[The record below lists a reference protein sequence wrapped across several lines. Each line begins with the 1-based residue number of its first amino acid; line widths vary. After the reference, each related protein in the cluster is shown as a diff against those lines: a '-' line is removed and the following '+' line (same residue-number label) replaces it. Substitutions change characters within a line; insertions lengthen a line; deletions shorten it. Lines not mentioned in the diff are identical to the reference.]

1 MTYALEKVATVAV
14 AATIPAAGFAG
25 HAQAAAIKAGLVL
38 KNGFPG
44 AEPVNGMFM
53 PVLGMFIDPVAAS
66 GA

>member
-1 MTYALEKVATVAV
+1 MPEKAATVAV

-25 HAQAAAIKAGLVL
+25 HAQAADIKAGLML
-38 KNGFPG
+38 ENGRPG

-53 PVLGMFIDPVAAS
+53 RVIDMFIDPVAAS

>member
-1 MTYALEKVATVAV
+1 MLEN
-14 AATIPAAGFAG
+14 
-25 HAQAAAIKAGLVL
+25 GL
-38 KNGFPG
+38 PG

>member
-1 MTYALEKVATVAV
+1 MPEKAATVA
-14 AATIPAAGFAG
+14 ATATVPAAGPAV
-25 HAQAAAIKAGLVL
+25 HAQAADIKAGLML
-38 KNGFPG
+38 ENGLPG

>member
-1 MTYALEKVATVAV
+1 MPEKAATAAAAAAATV
-14 AATIPAAGFAG
+14 PAAGFAV
-25 HAQAAAIKAGLVL
+25 HAQAADIKAGLML
-38 KNGFPG
+38 EKGLPG